1 MTKKFKE
8 KTNIMFLK
16 HFQNAMIRNIKIH
29 NILDIIEILK
39 SMKPNKFI
47 SKNIYENVYL
57 DVSYDFSKF
66 DGSRKIKV

>member
-1 MTKKFKE
+1 
-8 KTNIMFLK
+8 MFLK

-57 DVSYDFSKF
+57 DVYYDFSKF